1 MTHPADDGFR
11 LPADWAPHSRCW
23 MAWPVRSEAWG
34 EHLGPAREAVGEVA
48 EAIARFEPVTMI
60 AKPTK
65 VAEVSLLTAS
75 GVSSFSLP
83 QDDSWLRDNGPSFV
97 TSGTGHVA
105 GVQWRWNAWGGR
117 YTEVDGDAMIPE
129 KMLEQLSMRRYQA
142 PLVFEGSAV
151 MTDGEGTLIANER
164 MVLDPKRNPGL
175 QRAEADTILKQQLGA
190 ERVIWISAAI
200 EGDPAGGRLDTM
212 LCFVKPGVLLV
223 QTTQDKNDANAG
235 AYADTAE
242 RLKGATDAKGRQ
254 LQLVEIEQPRPRQS
268 DEGKRLPLAYTSL
281 YLANGGVIIPAFEA
295 PQDDR
300 AFAAI
305 AKLFS
310 DRQPVQL
317 LASDIVYGG
326 GGFRAMTLPQ
336 PAGLPAG

>member
-1 MTHPADDGFR
+1 
-11 LPADWAPHSRCW
+11 

-34 EHLGPAREAVGEVA
+34 DHMGAAREAVGEVA
-48 EAIARFEPVTMI
+48 AAIARFEPVTMI

-75 GVSSFSLP
+75 GVSSFSLA
-83 QDDSWLRDNGPSFV
+83 QDDSWLRDFGPSFV
-97 TSGTGHVA
+97 VSGSGHVA
-105 GVQWRWNAWGGR
+105 GVHWRWNAWGGR
-117 YTEVDGDAMIPE
+117 YTEIDGDMQIPE
-129 KMLEQLSMRRYQA
+129 KLLEQLSMRRYSA
-142 PLVFEGSAV
+142 PLVLEGSAV
-151 MTDGEGTLIANER
+151 MTDGEGTLIASER
-164 MVLDPKRNPGL
+164 ILLDPKRNPGL
-175 QRAEADTILKQQLGA
+175 ERAEADNILKQYLGV
-190 ERVIWISAAI
+190 ERVIWIGAALD
-200 EGDPAGGRLDTM
+200 GDPAGGRLDTM
-212 LCFVKPGVLLV
+212 LCFVKPGLVLV
-223 QTTQDKNDANAG
+223 QATPDKNDVHAA
-235 AYADTAE
+235 AFADTAE
-242 RLKGATDAKGRQ
+242 RLKGATDAKGRL
-254 LQLVEIEQPRPRQS
+254 LQLVEIEQPRPRNS

-305 AKLFS
+305 AKLFP

-326 GGFRAMTLPQ
+326 GGFRPMTLPQ

>member
-11 LPADWAPHSRCW
+11 LPADWVPHSRCW

-34 EHLGPAREAVGEVA
+34 EHMGPAREAVGEVA
-48 EAIARFEPVTMI
+48 EAIARYEPVTMI

-97 TSGTGHVA
+97 VSGSGHVA
-105 GVQWRWNAWGGR
+105 GVQWHWNAWGGR
-117 YTEVDGDAMIPE
+117 YTEIDGDMQIPE
-129 KMLEQLSMRRYQA
+129 KLLEQLSMRRYQA
-142 PLVFEGSAV
+142 PIVFEGSAV

-164 MVLDPKRNPGL
+164 ILLDPKRNPGL
-175 QRAEADTILKQQLGA
+175 DRAEVEAILKRHLGV
-190 ERVIWISAAI
+190 ERVIWVAAAL

-212 LCFVKPGVLLV
+212 LCFVKPGLVLIQSTL
-223 QTTQDKNDANAG
+223 DRSDANFA
-235 AYADTAE
+235 AFADTVD
-242 RLKGATDAKGRQ
+242 RLKAASDAKGRS
-254 LQLVEIEQPRPRQS
+254 LQLVEIEQPRPRNS
-268 DEGKRLPLAYTSL
+268 DEGGRLPLAYTSL

-300 AFAAI
+300 AFATI
-305 AKLFS
+305 AKLFP

-326 GGFRAMTLPQ
+326 GGFRPMTLPQ
-336 PAGLPAG
+336 PVGLPAG

>member
-1 MTHPADDGFR
+1 MTRPADDGFR
-11 LPADWAPHSRCW
+11 LTADWAPHSRCW

-34 EHLGPAREAVGEVA
+34 DHMGAAREAVGEVA
-48 EAIARFEPVTMI
+48 AAIARFEPVTMI

-75 GVSSFSLP
+75 GVASFSLP
-83 QDDSWLRDNGPSFV
+83 QDDSWLRDFGPSFV
-97 TSGTGHVA
+97 VSGSGHVA
-105 GVQWRWNAWGGR
+105 GVHWRWNAWGGR
-117 YTEVDGDAMIPE
+117 YIEIDGDIQIPE
-129 KMLEQLSMRRYQA
+129 RLLEQLSMRRYPA
-142 PLVFEGSAV
+142 PLVLEGSAV
-151 MTDGEGTLIANER
+151 MTDGEGTLIASER
-164 MVLDPKRNPGL
+164 ILLDPKRNPGL
-175 QRAEADTILKQQLGA
+175 ERAEADNILKQYLGV
-190 ERVIWISAAI
+190 ERVIWIAAAL

-212 LCFVKPGVLLV
+212 LCFVKPGVVLV
-223 QTTQDKNDANAG
+223 QTTPDKNDANA
-235 AYADTAE
+235 AAFADTAE
-242 RLKGATDAKGRQ
+242 RLKGATDAKGRL
-254 LQLVEIEQPRPRQS
+254 LQIVEIEQPRPRNS

-305 AKLFS
+305 AKLFP

-326 GGFRAMTLPQ
+326 GGFRPMTLPQ

>member
-1 MTHPADDGFR
+1 
-11 LPADWAPHSRCW
+11 

-34 EHLGPAREAVGEVA
+34 DHMGAAREAVGEVA
-48 EAIARFEPVTMI
+48 AAIARFEPVTMI

-75 GVSSFSLP
+75 GVASFSLP
-83 QDDSWLRDNGPSFV
+83 QDDSWLRDFGPSFV
-97 TSGTGHVA
+97 VSGSGHVA
-105 GVQWRWNAWGGR
+105 GVHWRWNAWGGR
-117 YTEVDGDAMIPE
+117 YTEIDGDIQIPE
-129 KMLEQLSMRRYQA
+129 RLLEQLSMRRYPA
-142 PLVFEGSAV
+142 PLVLEGSAV
-151 MTDGEGTLIANER
+151 MTDGEGTLIASER
-164 MVLDPKRNPGL
+164 ILLDPQRNPGL
-175 QRAEADTILKQQLGA
+175 ERAEADKLLKQYLGV
-190 ERVIWISAAI
+190 ERVIWIAAAL

-212 LCFVKPGVLLV
+212 LCFVKPGQVLV
-223 QTTQDKNDANAG
+223 QTTPDKNDANA
-235 AYADTAE
+235 AAFADTAE
-242 RLKGATDAKGRQ
+242 RLRGATDAKGRL
-254 LQLVEIEQPRPRQS
+254 LQLVEIEQPRPRNS

-305 AKLFS
+305 AKLFP

-326 GGFRAMTLPQ
+326 GGFRPMTLPQ

>member
-1 MTHPADDGFR
+1 MTRPADDGFR
-11 LPADWAPHSRCW
+11 LTADWAPHSRCW

-34 EHLGPAREAVGEVA
+34 DHMGAAREAVGEVA
-48 EAIARFEPVTMI
+48 AAIARFEPVTMI

-75 GVSSFSLP
+75 GVASFSLP
-83 QDDSWLRDNGPSFV
+83 QDDSWLRDFGPSFV
-97 TSGTGHVA
+97 VSGSGHVA
-105 GVQWRWNAWGGR
+105 GVHWRWNAWGGR
-117 YTEVDGDAMIPE
+117 YTEIDGDIQIPE
-129 KMLEQLSMRRYQA
+129 RLLEQLSMRRYPA
-142 PLVFEGSAV
+142 PLVLEGSAV
-151 MTDGEGTLIANER
+151 MTDGEGTLIASER
-164 MVLDPKRNPGL
+164 ILLDPKRNPGL
-175 QRAEADTILKQQLGA
+175 ERAEADNILKQYLGV
-190 ERVIWISAAI
+190 ERVIWIAAAL

-212 LCFVKPGVLLV
+212 LCFVKPGVVLA
-223 QTTQDKNDANAG
+223 QTTPDKNDANA
-235 AYADTAE
+235 AAFADTAE
-242 RLKGATDAKGRQ
+242 RLKGATDAKGRL
-254 LQLVEIEQPRPRQS
+254 LQLVEIEQPRPRSS

-305 AKLFS
+305 AKLFP

-326 GGFRAMTLPQ
+326 GGFRPMTLPQ

>member
-1 MTHPADDGFR
+1 
-11 LPADWAPHSRCW
+11 

-34 EHLGPAREAVGEVA
+34 EHMGPAREAVSEVA
-48 EAIARFEPVTMI
+48 TAIARFEPVTMI

-65 VAEVSLLTAS
+65 VAEVSLLTSS
-75 GVSSFSLP
+75 GVASFSLP
-83 QDDSWLRDNGPSFV
+83 QDDSWLRDFGPSFV
-97 TSGTGHVA
+97 LSGTGHVA
-105 GVQWRWNAWGGR
+105 GVNWRWNAWGGR
-117 YTEVDGDAMIPE
+117 FTEIDGDIQIPE
-129 KMLEQLSMRRYQA
+129 KLLEQLSMRRYQA
-142 PLVFEGSAV
+142 PLVLEGSAV

-164 MVLDPKRNPGL
+164 ILLDPKRNPGHDRD
-175 QRAEADTILKQQLGA
+175 QVEAILKTYLGV
-190 ERVIWISAAI
+190 ESVIWLAAAI

-212 LCFVKPGVLLV
+212 LCFVKPGVVLV
-223 QTTQDKNDANAG
+223 QTTSDKSDANAA

-242 RLKGATDAKGRQ
+242 RLKAARDAKGRS
-254 LQLVEIEQPRPRQS
+254 LQLIEIEQPRPRQS

-281 YLANGGVIIPAFEA
+281 YLANNGVIIPAFEA

-305 AKLFS
+305 AKLFP

-326 GGFRAMTLPQ
+326 GGFRPMTLPQ